1 MLVTRIMQALGI
13 ICIFAA
19 IRAMLTPFTT
29 YSTFSVEAQQTAGV
43 NVSIVKDA
51 ALKGDKAY
59 QPNPVNVTIGQEVIW
74 TNDDSQIHTVTSGT
88 GPSDPKLGELSDS

>member
-29 YSTFSVEAQQTAGV
+29 YSTFSVEAQQKAGV

-51 ALKGDKAY
+51 AW
-59 QPNPVNVTIGQEVIW
+59 IIESI
-74 TNDDSQIHTVTSGT
+74 DDSTWNTIII
-88 GPSDPKLGELSDS
+88 L

>member
-1 MLVTRIMQALGI
+1 MQALGI

-29 YSTFSVEAQQTAGV
+29 YSTFSVEAQQIAGV